1 MTRSISEALNNR
13 RASGD
18 KALIPFFTADFPD
31 RRRFCN
37 AVVTAAAAGADVI
50 EIGFPHSDPLADGP
64 VIQHASHVALGHG
77 FSTTSGLALIR
88 ELAASIS
95 QPLVVMGYINPLLKF
110 GMSRF
115 VRAASESGVSGLIV
129 PDLIAEESHDL
140 RRLCREHGLDLIPLV
155 TPTTP
160 PARIAR
166 IAAAASGFVY
176 YVSITGVTG
185 TAARLNGHI
194 PRAVGTIRR
203 ATDLPV
209 CVGFGIDSPASA
221 RQAARHAD
229 GVIIGSRL
237 LQLIDSDRS
246 DTNSNLRQFLL
257 EVRMQLRGPQ

>member
-1 MTRSISEALNNR
+1 MTRSIREAIDSR
-13 RASGD
+13 RARGER
-18 KALIPFFTADFPD
+18 ALIPFFTADFPD
-31 RRRFCN
+31 RDRFLS

-64 VIQHASHVALGHG
+64 VIQHASHVALAHG
-77 FSTTSGLALIR
+77 FSTASGLALIR

-110 GMSRF
+110 GLPRF
-115 VRAASESGVSGLIV
+115 VRAAARSGVSGLIV
-129 PDLIAEESHDL
+129 PDLITEESPAL
-140 RRLCREHGLDLIPLV
+140 RRLCREHGLDLIMLV
-155 TPTTP
+155 TPATP

-166 IAAAASGFVY
+166 IAAAGSGFIY

-185 TAARLNGHI
+185 AAARYNGHI
-194 PRAVGTIRR
+194 RRAVGHIRR

-209 CVGFGIDSPASA
+209 CIGFGINSPAAA
-221 RQAARHAD
+221 RQAARHSD

-237 LQLIDSDRS
+237 LQLIDSDHS

-257 EVRMQLRGPQ
+257 EVRMQLRGPR